1 MPGGGG
7 TGGMGGGGMQGG
19 GGHSPRLTVG
29 AQVAGRLEEMRAREL
44 AASLRSKVQENEAM
58 KRYLES
64 VKVGSVLVL
73 VLVLSWERE
82 RENERYTASCRR

>member
-1 MPGGGG
+1 MSGMVIDE
-7 TGGMGGGGMQGG
+7 MGGGGVAGMHGVGG
-19 GGHSPRLTVG
+19 GGHSPRWMVG

-64 VKVGSVLVL
+64 VKVRAC
-73 VLVLSWERE
+73 LSWLMPTSELGFPP
-82 RENERYTASCRR
+82 CQW